1 MRQFNINN
9 MNIKH
14 IITTFLLAIVAILGG
29 NYAID
34 SKLGASSETGLKATT
49 TNATTWSQS
58 TREQVLKVGAGKLAC
73 FTTTDSTTGTLQL
86 SDGTTTITHANHAT
100 TTLAV
105 IAASAA
111 ETTYCYNGAF
121 NRGLVASWDS
131 TGPSIGTIT
140 WD

>member
-1 MRQFNINN
+1 
-9 MNIKH
+9 MNIKQI
-14 IITTFLLAIVAILGG
+14 IITFLVAIITLLGG
-29 NYAID
+29 NVAID
-34 SKLGASSETGLKATT
+34 KFGGLSGTTGSFSTT
-49 TNATTWSQS
+49 TNATSWTQA
-58 TREQVLKVGAGKLAC
+58 TRQQVLKVGEGKLAC

-86 SDGTTTITHANHAT
+86 SDGTTTVSHADYAT